1 VDEFP
6 ILRKNDLVS
15 NIFGMA
21 NPKNRILDILRKRYL
36 EKYPK
41 SKLDLP
47 NVGSSIFWPICIV
60 KRYSG

>member
-1 VDEFP
+1 MDEFP

-15 NIFGMA
+15 NTFGMA
-21 NPKNRILDILRKRYL
+21 DPKNRILDILRKRYQ

-47 NVGSSIFWPICIV
+47 NVGEKQWG
-60 KRYSG
+60 R

>member
-1 VDEFP
+1 MDEFP

-15 NIFGMA
+15 NTFGMA
-21 NPKNRILDILRKRYL
+21 NPKNRILDILRKRYQ

-47 NVGSSIFWPICIV
+47 NVGYKLNDVIDV
-60 KRYSG
+60 ENTR